1 MHRAELLALRLFD
14 DCGYRIPTEILLEEH
29 ENYPYTADSDKHWLF
44 GSLHCASVSGIVET
58 VRGLVEVESCEV
70 SQEDGMGPG
79 STPLAWAA
87 CNGHE
92 EVVTILLERDDVN
105 PDKSDDYGR
114 TPFWGAVLNGHE
126 GVVEIL
132 LGRNDVNPDAQ
143 DIDGR
148 TPLCCAAQNGHE
160 GFVKMLLER
169 DDVNFNKA
177 DDYGRTPLH
186 YAIMEGHIG
195 VVNILFATMVR
206 HSRSRVSDAGRER
219 SIVYS

>member
-1 MHRAELLALRLFD
+1 MRSVKKTAWVPVVHLL
-14 DCGYRIPTEILLEEH
+14 
-29 ENYPYTADSDKHWLF
+29 
-44 GSLHCASVSGIVET
+44 
-58 VRGLVEVESCEV
+58 RGLPV
-70 SQEDGMGPG
+70 MGTRKWLRYYSNG
-79 STPLAWAA
+79 TTSTP
-87 CNGHE
+87 
-92 EVVTILLERDDVN
+92 T
-105 PDKSDDYGR
+105 KSDDYGR